1 MDFIFVINGIEVLE
15 ILLEGVN
22 IDIVLIDINMFL
34 MDGLILL
41 DNFRVFYFDI
51 KVVIVFVYDDFDK
64 IRFVMN
70 RGVFDF
76 LIKFIDF

>member
-41 DNFRVFYFDI
+41 DNFWVFYFDI